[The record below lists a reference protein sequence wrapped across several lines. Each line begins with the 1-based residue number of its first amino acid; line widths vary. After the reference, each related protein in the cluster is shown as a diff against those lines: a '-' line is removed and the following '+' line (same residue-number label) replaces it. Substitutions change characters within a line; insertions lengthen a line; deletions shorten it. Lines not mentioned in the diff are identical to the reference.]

1 MIDMLKWREIEKPE
15 NINSNDDGVK
25 TEYNKGYSI
34 IYKTDKLERPV
45 LYVQCNKYD
54 KNNRI
59 LDNVKKFVIWE
70 MEIAVYQLSK
80 PEDEKIVVL
89 FDLLDFSLIKTMDYE
104 VVKMFIH
111 ILQNNY
117 DEILG
122 LGIIINSPW
131 IFSACWK
138 IIKPWLDPVT
148 AAKIRFMNIE
158 EVTELIEPN
167 NLPEFLRKQRK
178 IDNDTVMQSE

>member
-1 MIDMLKWREIEKPE
+1 MIEYLKWREIEKPE
-15 NINSNDDGVK
+15 NIDSNDDGVK

-34 IYKTDKLERPV
+34 LYKTDKLERPV
-45 LYVQCNKYD
+45 LYVQCSKYD

-59 LDNVKKFVIWE
+59 LENVKKFVIWE
-70 MEIAVYQLSK
+70 MEIAVFQLSK

-89 FDLLDFSLIKTMDYE
+89 FDLLEFSLVKTMDYE
-104 VVKMFIH
+104 VVKMFIN

-122 LGIIINSPW
+122 LGIIVNSPW

-138 IIKPWLDPVT
+138 IIKPWLDPAT

-158 EVTELIEPN
+158 EVTEVIEPECM
-167 NLPEFLRKQRK
+167 PDFLLKQRK
-178 IDNDTVMQSE
+178 IKDDALMQSE